1 MLDTFVHKSLDM
13 PGPPRVLLVD
23 RLTRPHG
30 YNEDE
35 IEREALPI
43 EASVRRLGPGSAGA
57 VTPHLPWY
65 PRMVERVC
73 SRLNF
78 APDDF
83 LAHRMEMVYPPIPT
97 ALVARFQLPD
107 SRPG

>member
-1 MLDTFVHKSLDM
+1 
-13 PGPPRVLLVD
+13 
-23 RLTRPHG
+23 
-30 YNEDE
+30 
-35 IEREALPI
+35 
-43 EASVRRLGPGSAGA
+43 
-57 VTPHLPWY
+57 
-65 PRMVERVC
+65 MVERVC